1 MTGRKKYASYKA
13 SSQLQISRLAITP
26 LRLSIALVLI
36 FAMANHYDKD
46 GAHLLISP
54 LAGAATSAMT
64 YKPLLILSVLMFTS
78 VGLII
83 ALNSLTEKIIKSWWR
98 AR

>member
-1 MTGRKKYASYKA
+1 MAGRKKYAPYKA

-26 LRLSIALVLI
+26 FRLSIALVVI

-54 LAGAATSAMT
+54 LAGAAISAMT
-64 YKPLLILSVLMFTS
+64 YKLLLILSALMFTS
-78 VGLII
+78 VGLTI
-83 ALNSLTEKIIKSWWR
+83 ALNSLAEKIVKSWSR